1 MDTQAGVTSQIQG
14 EDVVLP
20 LLRHGAANQ
29 LAELR
34 VRPCAILLPEAAAF
48 QSDAQFFI
56 ARQRITGMGHLIV
69 EKADGGE
76 VGLDGAGGLA
86 LRLQIE
92 DIAHQMLAADVL
104 QLLQVV
110 VGGEVGAET
119 LDRLIVAIFRAK
131 AVLPVVASQLVQLGN
146 EGVVNAFCGHIE
158 KAPYI
163 QNCVQMGA
171 LHPLARRAISGVS
184 PQK

>member
-1 MDTQAGVTSQIQG
+1 M
-14 EDVVLP
+14 
-20 LLRHGAANQ
+20 
-29 LAELR
+29 
-34 VRPCAILLPEAAAF
+34 
-48 QSDAQFFI
+48 
-56 ARQRITGMGHLIV
+56 

-76 VGLDGAGGLA
+76 VSFDGAGRLA

-110 VGGEVGAET
+110 VGGEVGAES
-119 LDRLIVAIFRAK
+119 LDRLVVAVFRAE
-131 AVLPVVASQLVQLGN
+131 AALSVVASQLVQLGN
-146 EGVVNAFCGHIE
+146 EGVVNAFCGHI
-158 KAPYI
+158 KKSPC
-163 QNCVQMGA
+163 NRSRVQMDA